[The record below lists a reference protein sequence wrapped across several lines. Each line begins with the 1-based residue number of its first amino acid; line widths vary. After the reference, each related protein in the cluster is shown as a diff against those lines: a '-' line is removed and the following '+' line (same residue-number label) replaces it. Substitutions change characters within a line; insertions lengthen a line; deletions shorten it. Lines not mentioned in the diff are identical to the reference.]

1 MYRFGLAAM
10 SDGAEAPGGRMI
22 LCENVWKSYDAGH
35 GRRHVLKGVS
45 FSLAKGERLA
55 LLGRNGAGKS
65 TLIKQIGGVEMP
77 DSGRIIRQMSNSWP
91 IGFNG
96 GFQGSLTGYDNARF
110 IARIYGRS
118 YGEMREFV
126 EDFTELGASLKM
138 PVKTYSSGMRAR
150 LAFALS
156 LAIEFDCYLI
166 DEVILV
172 GDQNF
177 QKKCGVELFE
187 KRSDRAMIIASH
199 DMNIINETCNRAIVL
214 NDGLAHCF
222 DNVAEASK
230 LYESF

>member
-1 MYRFGLAAM
+1 
-10 SDGAEAPGGRMI
+10 MI
-22 LCENVWKSYDAGH
+22 TCENLWKSYRTGH
-35 GRRHVLKGVS
+35 GRQEVLKGINLTVHP
-45 FSLAKGERLA
+45 GERFA

-65 TLIKQIGGVEMP
+65 TLIKLIGGVEMP
-77 DSGRIIRQMSNSWP
+77 SGGHITRNMTNSWP

-110 IARIYGRS
+110 IARIYGTAFSEVRD
-118 YGEMREFV
+118 FV
-126 EDFTELGASLKM
+126 EDFTELGTSLSM

-177 QKKCGVELFE
+177 QRKCHYELFE
-187 KRSDRAMIIASH
+187 KRADRSMIIASH
-199 DMNIINETCNRAIVL
+199 DMHTIRDTCNRALVL
-214 NDGLAHCF
+214 HDGVGTCY
-222 DNVAEASK
+222 DDVGEAIR
-230 LYESF
+230 LYDSL